1 MQLFWYGF
9 SRWEISQTGEKDIQL
24 VDRNI
29 DHMFFI
35 ESLPPEERILA
46 IQSLRTKNESVIKF
60 LSGEWNKSF
69 CESQGKYRAA
79 TWTSP
84 IALSIKQTSL

>member
-1 MQLFWYGF
+1 MDLVVGKFPKQVK
-9 SRWEISQTGEKDIQL
+9 KDIQL

-35 ESLPPEERILA
+35 ESLPLEERILA

-60 LSGEWNKSF
+60 LSGEWSKSF
-69 CESQGKYRAA
+69 RESQGKCRAP